1 MQGKYGSCASG
12 QIITAAPFYEW
23 RVAGILMISNWSRV
37 FQVYWHS
44 EVMMPNH
51 NFCFSLN
58 RMRTRD
64 MNTVVP

>member
-1 MQGKYGSCASG
+1 MQGKYGSCASW

-23 RVAGILMISNWSRV
+23 RVAGIHMISNWSRV

-44 EVMMPNH
+44 GVMMPNR